1 MSYSSRQK
9 VLDLLREPY
18 FWRIFNAH
26 KEKRYSD
33 LWRNFNEYNQKFS
46 VYDKSKWHSE
56 VLNLAERFMQE
67 DDEWRFLDFVKD
79 WNLKNLLEGDWKEVK
94 KDGNVYKPLA
104 IKCLKKAFNITK
116 KHNNP
121 DTELGWLIEAYKTA
135 ILKFPDDEWVLREY
149 AILLIRNH
157 ELQSAI
163 EIFKRLVLEL
173 GDKAYIWHEFS
184 LCFDFKDDLKTGML
198 SKAIELENNDD
209 YLGDIRLELSK
220 ALIEKGL
227 QENALYELDKYQK
240 HRENKGWSITDKYTE
255 ILKDVKGGT
264 NPSDNNKSIYEN
276 YIPIAEEY
284 AYSDIEWV
292 AILLIDVWKNDKN
305 KDRCRF
311 GDGKQIE
318 FSINKQHFKSLN
330 SARIGN
336 VFKCK
341 LYKKKKEISDKE
353 KALLPWNSKLK
364 IEYEYIPLLIS
375 TSEAEDWSILP
386 DEIAVIEYINTEKKV
401 IHAITISN
409 EEVFFKDDIK
419 KYEINDFIIGK
430 RLDSEIKGEKR
441 IDLYNIKS
449 IDRADCIEKFKK
461 HIAIVDHVN
470 HSKNLFHFIVDRS
483 IHGVIK
489 FNETTIRPKEGS
501 FLEIRLIQKVDKK
514 RGVTFYKPIEVN
526 ETEQSSDKLIK
537 TIDGTLELKYKRDGS
552 TLDFDDLGEDAINT
566 EPDFGFIEDFYVS
579 RDLLKENGIT
589 YNCDVTA
596 KVIFTGEKWKVI
608 QVMKNNA
615 SL

>member
-163 EIFKRLVLEL
+163 EIYKRLALEL

-227 QENALYELDKYQK
+227 QENALNELIKYQK
-240 HRENKGWSITDKYTE
+240 HREKKGWSLSEKYSE
-255 ILKDVKGGT
+255 LLKEVKEGT
-264 NPSDNNKSIYEN
+264 NPSENKSIYEN
-276 YIPIAEEY
+276 FIPIAEEY
-284 AYSDIEWV
+284 AYSDMDWV
-292 AILLIDVWKNDKN
+292 DILLVDVWKNDKN

-330 SARIGN
+330 TARIGN

-341 LYKKKKEISDKE
+341 LYKKKKEISEKE

-386 DEIAVIEYINTEKKV
+386 DEVAVIEYINSEKKV

-419 KYEINDFIIGK
+419 KYKINDFIIGK
-430 RLDSEIKGEKR
+430 RLDSEMKGEKR

-501 FLEIRLIQKVDKK
+501 SLEIRLIQKVDKK

-537 TIDGTLELKYKRDGS
+537 TIYGTLELKYKRDGS